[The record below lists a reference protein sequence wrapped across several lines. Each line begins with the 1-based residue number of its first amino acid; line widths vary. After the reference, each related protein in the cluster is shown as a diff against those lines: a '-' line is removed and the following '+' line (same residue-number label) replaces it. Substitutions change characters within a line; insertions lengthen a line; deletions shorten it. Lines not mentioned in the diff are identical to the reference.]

1 MLADGIG
8 AAAKEGLR
16 HVPLAALVSSY
27 TTCPCVRRA
36 EEHSHRDD
44 THHLDPRRNDPTR
57 PMAASALASRISSDD
72 DSLLDTLQPLNFL
85 LQFGDPPLALGP
97 GAWRVRDP
105 VDLGP

>member
-44 THHLDPRRNDPTR
+44 TYHLNPRRNDP
-57 PMAASALASRISSDD
+57 A
-72 DSLLDTLQPLNFL
+72 
-85 LQFGDPPLALGP
+85 
-97 GAWRVRDP
+97 
-105 VDLGP
+105 